1 MGRRGDHHCA
11 LQCMLAKAEID
22 AYAEGIIID
31 WSNSLFVG
39 DRQED
44 ADCAK
49 NAMIEFRWSEDF
61 FERRVGV
68 GA

>member
-1 MGRRGDHHCA
+1 
-11 LQCMLAKAEID
+11 MLAKAEID